1 MFWLYINLMFIT
13 VVYSIVPR
21 SHWTLRLLYMRQ
33 QVRLLLLC
41 SVIIACHTCT
51 SYLEETLFKHKV
63 GLTLYV
69 QLAAYHGLVTHR

>member
-1 MFWLYINLMFIT
+1 MRI
-13 VVYSIVPR
+13 S
-21 SHWTLRLLYMRQ
+21 LLDPKWKEQKMIEMQRQQ

>member
-1 MFWLYINLMFIT
+1 MVHEPSAMYHPSPLNDEVGKEQKMIEMQ
-13 VVYSIVPR
+13 R
-21 SHWTLRLLYMRQ
+21 QQ

>member
-1 MFWLYINLMFIT
+1 MIEMQ
-13 VVYSIVPR
+13 R
-21 SHWTLRLLYMRQ
+21 QQ